1 MLSYNDSK
9 INSKYN
15 SKHIHLNSVL
25 YLSNLTSRR
34 ESKKS
39 ITKKKLIKDVILKK
53 KIDKIDKK
61 DENVNMRKALQQKY
75 SFKNINN
82 SKIIKKNNSVLKF
95 GIEQKKII
103 KKTKI
108 KNIKIN
114 NFSKLFNAFIKP
126 SYKDNNQFSKPQT
139 ERNRI
144 KIKI

>member
-1 MLSYNDSK
+1 
-9 INSKYN
+9 
-15 SKHIHLNSVL
+15 
-25 YLSNLTSRR
+25 
-34 ESKKS
+34 
-39 ITKKKLIKDVILKK
+39 
-53 KIDKIDKK
+53 
-61 DENVNMRKALQQKY
+61 MRKALQQKY

-95 GIEQKKII
+95 GIEQKKIN
-103 KKTKI
+103 KKAKI

-114 NFSKLFNAFIKP
+114 NFSKLFNVFIKP